1 MRFKRV
7 DKSTVRCIVSQDEI
21 EERGLKI
28 EDLIKNGDK
37 AQEFL
42 NEVVDMAEEEIGF
55 KMTSGI
61 QAVQAAFL
69 PNHDVVFTFSDK
81 AENIGMDRA
90 LDHLKDMM
98 TEEGWTDAER
108 VDEIRGMTGQNQA
121 DAFAKLLREI
131 QDRQEEE
138 LQESEAADREDPSA
152 EAQSTAETAGAPEEK
167 KPADYWMGNHMF
179 IVFFG
184 SMDHAVRFCRHFP
197 GFAFRQESLY
207 KTDDREYALILDI
220 EEIGKEEMAAL
231 SIQACEYGT
240 SFLIG
245 DARAREIEEH
255 AVCILPKQALYR
267 LSNL

>member
-98 TEEGWTDAER
+98 TEEGWTEAER

-138 LQESEAADREDPSA
+138 LQESEAADRKDPSA
-152 EAQSTAETAGAPEEK
+152 EDLVEAMGWTLDSHPAKVENVQRSLFLELTEEEQKIVHTLEKQGNLQINTLVVETDIPVHKMSAILFELEMKG
-167 KPADYWMGNHMF
+167 
-179 IVFFG
+179 
-184 SMDHAVRFCRHFP
+184 AVRVLA
-197 GFAFRQESLY
+197 GGVYQL
-207 KTDDREYALILDI
+207 L
-220 EEIGKEEMAAL
+220 
-231 SIQACEYGT
+231 
-240 SFLIG
+240 
-245 DARAREIEEH
+245 
-255 AVCILPKQALYR
+255 
-267 LSNL
+267 

>member
-7 DKSTVRCIVSQDEI
+7 DKSTVRCIVSQNEI

-69 PNHDVVFTFSDK
+69 PNHDIVFTFSDK

-98 TEEGWTDAER
+98 EEEGLLDTDR
-108 VDEIRGMTGQNQA
+108 VDEIREMTGQNQA
-121 DAFAKLLREI
+121 DAFSVLL
-131 QDRQEEE
+131 EE
-138 LQESEAADREDPSA
+138 LRGKQKDGSQKTD
-152 EAQSTAETAGAPEEK
+152 QEK
-167 KPADYWMGNHMF
+167 KSKKSGEMAALPDNRMLT
-179 IVFFG
+179 VFFQ
-184 SMDHAVRFCRHFP
+184 SVDHAVRFCRHFM
-197 GFAFRQESLY
+197 GFQFRKESFY
-207 KTDDREYALILDI
+207 KNGAEYALLLDTT
-220 EEIGKEEMAAL
+220 EVGREEMAAL
-231 SIQACEYGT
+231 CLQASEYGK
-240 SFLIG
+240 SFLLG
-245 DARAREIEEH
+245 DSRAREIEEH
-255 AVCILPKQALYR
+255 GRCILPEQALCH
-267 LSNL
+267 LQNL

>member
-7 DKSTVRCIVSQDEI
+7 DKSTVRCIVSQNEI

-69 PNHDVVFTFSDK
+69 PNHDIVFTFSDK

-98 TEEGWTDAER
+98 EEEGWLDTER
-108 VDEIRGMTGQNQA
+108 IDEIRGMTGQNQT
-121 DAFAKLLREI
+121 DAFSVLLEELREK
-131 QDRQEEE
+131 QKNAGK
-138 LQESEAADREDPSA
+138 EAGQKEP
-152 EAQSTAETAGAPEEK
+152 GK
-167 KPADYWMGNHMF
+167 KPETEVTLHSSRMF
-179 IVFFG
+179 TVFFQ
-184 SMDHAVRFCRHFP
+184 SVDHAVRFCRHFM
-197 GFAFRQESLY
+197 GFHFAKESFY
-207 KTDDREYALILDI
+207 KSGMEYALLLDTT
-220 EEIGKEEMAAL
+220 EIGKEEMAAL
-231 SIQACEYGT
+231 CLQASEYGK
-240 SFLIG
+240 SFLLG
-245 DARAREIEEH
+245 DTRAREIEEH
-255 AVCILPKQALYR
+255 GRCILPEQALYH
-267 LSNL
+267 LQNL

>member
-98 TEEGWTDAER
+98 TEEGWTDADR

-121 DAFAKLLREI
+121 DAFAELLHEV
-131 QDRQEEE
+131 QEK
-138 LQESEAADREDPSA
+138 QGA
-152 EAQSTAETAGAPEEK
+152 EAQEAAERSDRTAQPQKEK
-167 KPADYWMGNHMF
+167 KAADFWMGNRMF
-179 IVFFG
+179 LVFFG
-184 SMDHAVRFCRHFP
+184 SMDHAVRFCRCFP
-197 GFAFRQESLY
+197 GFRFKKESLY
-207 KTDDREYALILDI
+207 KTKDREYVLILDTA
-220 EEIGKEEMAAL
+220 EIGREEMAAL
-231 SIQACEYGT
+231 SMQASEYGR

-255 AVCILPKQALYR
+255 DTCILPEQALCH
-267 LSNL
+267 LQNL

>member
-90 LDHLKDMM
+90 LDQLKDMM
-98 TEEGWTDAER
+98 SEEGWIDSER
-108 VDEIRGMTGQNQA
+108 VDEIRSMDGQDQA
-121 DAFAKLLREI
+121 DAFAGLLREV
-131 QDRQEEE
+131 QSRQEAEMKE
-138 LQESEAADREDPSA
+138 TEKQKEDAADKKD
-152 EAQSTAETAGAPEEK
+152 QTAAVQDEK
-167 KPADYWMGNHMF
+167 KTSDYWMGNHMF
-179 IVFFG
+179 IVFFA
-184 SMDHAVRFCRHFP
+184 SIDHAVRFCRRFP
-197 GFAFRQESLY
+197 DFVFPSERLY
-207 KTDDREYALILDI
+207 RMNDRRYALILDTA
-220 EEIGKEEMAAL
+220 EISREEMASL
-231 SIQACEYGT
+231 SMQASEYGT
-240 SFLIG
+240 AFLIG

-255 AVCILPKQALYR
+255 EICILQERALYR
-267 LSNL
+267 LQNL